1 MRFKRPF
8 LLASLAA
15 LLFAD
20 TTTQSLPFTQ
30 SWTTTTLITANDD
43 WSGVPG
49 IVGYLGDYTGNS
61 PTGVDPQTLLADYSS
76 STLVDVIANQNNPNT
91 QTAGGVAEFDG
102 ITDPTIALNGSGTAD
117 APHLLIKVATTG
129 RTGIRVQYNV
139 RDLDSTADNAIQR
152 VALHYRVGDTGNF
165 TNVSAAYVA
174 DATEASAAT
183 KVTAVDVT
191 LPAAAENQPVVYL
204 RIMTTNAAG
213 NDEWVGI
220 DDISVTGTASGPTN
234 PTISGT
240 ASPGSVAQGQTFNLA
255 ATVAPGANPASA
267 SYTVTADLS
276 AIGGSANTSVPLSS
290 GLTYALNNVTVPLA
304 TTVGLKSIP
313 LTVIDDQARTGTFN
327 LPLTV
332 TSANPTCNPTAT
344 ISAIQGTGN
353 QTTFLSQ
360 THTVEGVVTALKSN
374 GFFLQGASDNNT
386 ATSDALFVFTSSTP
400 SAAPGDRLC
409 LTGTVSEFP
418 NASSAV
424 PSDFGLTQLSGSPAF
439 FSYRAPMSPPTAAS
453 ISSKSSKACASSLR
467 RSSPSP
473 PPKPAASSTPSPRA
487 PTAPSAN
494 PASKSPS
501 TVPPL
506 PPPAPRRLTTTPK

>member
-1 MRFKRPF
+1 MLFKRPL

-20 TTTQSLPFTQ
+20 STTQSLPFSQ
-30 SWTTTTLITANDD
+30 NWTTTSLITTNDS

-49 IVGYLGDYTGNS
+49 IVGYLGDYTGSS

-91 QTAGGVAEFDG
+91 LTAGGVAEFDG
-102 ITDPTIALNGSGTAD
+102 ITNPTIALNGSGTAD
-117 APHLLIKVATTG
+117 APHLLIKIATTG
-129 RTGIRVQYNV
+129 RTSIRVQYNV

-152 VALHYRVGDTGNF
+152 VALHYRVGESGNF

-234 PTISGT
+234 PTISGN
-240 ASPGSVAQGQTFNLA
+240 ASPGSVAQGQNFNLA

-267 SYTVTADLS
+267 SYTVTADLT

-290 GLTYALNNVTVPLA
+290 GLNYAL
-304 TTVGLKSIP
+304 
-313 LTVIDDQARTGTFN
+313 
-327 LPLTV
+327 
-332 TSANPTCNPTAT
+332 
-344 ISAIQGTGN
+344 
-353 QTTFLSQ
+353 
-360 THTVEGVVTALKSN
+360 
-374 GFFLQGASDNNT
+374 
-386 ATSDALFVFTSSTP
+386 
-400 SAAPGDRLC
+400 
-409 LTGTVSEFP
+409 
-418 NASSAV
+418 
-424 PSDFGLTQLSGSPAF
+424 
-439 FSYRAPMSPPTAAS
+439 
-453 ISSKSSKACASSLR
+453 
-467 RSSPSP
+467 
-473 PPKPAASSTPSPRA
+473 
-487 PTAPSAN
+487 
-494 PASKSPS
+494 
-501 TVPPL
+501 
-506 PPPAPRRLTTTPK
+506 